1 MNWFKKFM
9 TGRYGGDQLNNFLL
23 IIFISLFILSR
34 FINISIIPLIS
45 LLILFIAYFRIF
57 SKNIAKRYAEN
68 QSYLKFWNP
77 IKKSLNSKLN
87 RVKNMRH
94 YKYFKCPNCEQTLR
108 VPRGKG
114 RISIKCPKCKSS
126 IIRKS

>member
-1 MNWFKKFM
+1 MNWLKNFM
-9 TGRYGGDQLNNFLL
+9 KGRYGGDQLNNFMLVV
-23 IIFISLFILSR
+23 FAFLFILSR
-34 FINISIIPLIS
+34 FINYSIISLIS
-45 LLILFIAYFRIF
+45 LMIAFAAYFRIF
-57 SKNIAKRYAEN
+57 SKNIPKRYAEN
-68 QSYLKFWNP
+68 QKFLSFWQP
-77 IKKSLNSKLN
+77 IKKQFNFIIN

-114 RISIKCPKCKSS
+114 RISITCPKCKTT

>member
-1 MNWFKKFM
+1 MNWLKKFM

-23 IIFISLFILSR
+23 IIFVFLFILSR
-34 FINISIIPLIS
+34 FVKYDFISFIS
-45 LLILFIAYFRIF
+45 LIIIFVAYYRIL
-57 SKNIAKRYAEN
+57 SKNIKKRYAEN
-68 QSYLKFWNP
+68 QKFLNYWAP
-77 IKKSLNSKLN
+77 IKKEFNYILI
-87 RVKNMRH
+87 RIKNMRH

-114 RISIKCPKCKSS
+114 RISITCPRCKTK

>member
-126 IIRKS
+126 MIRKS

>member
-1 MNWFKKFM
+1 MNWLRKFM

-23 IIFISLFILSR
+23 IIFIFFFILSR
-34 FINISIIPLIS
+34 FINNNIISSISIVIP
-45 LLILFIAYFRIF
+45 FIAYYRVF

-68 QSYLKFWNP
+68 QKFLTFIRP
-77 IKKSLNSKLN
+77 VRKKFNSILN

-114 RISIKCPKCKSS
+114 RISITCPKCKSR

>member
-1 MNWFKKFM
+1 MNWLKNFM
-9 TGRYGGDQLNNFLL
+9 KGRYGGDQLNNFMLVVFVL
-23 IIFISLFILSR
+23 LFILSR
-34 FINISIIPLIS
+34 FVNYSIISLIS
-45 LLILFIAYFRIF
+45 LIIAFTAYYRIF
-57 SKNIAKRYAEN
+57 SKNIPKRYAEN
-68 QSYLKFWNP
+68 QKFLSFWQP
-77 IKKSLNSKLN
+77 IKKQFNFIIN

-114 RISIKCPKCKSS
+114 RISITCPKCKTT